1 MLWTSDRTIC
11 FAVEKHHQNF
21 QSFVMTWACQSNK
34 NNLNETTIIAT
45 TTPMKK
51 WKEKLMKRKKDGSYV
66 KDGEKYPWIVITERT
81 KSIGIQLCLFQRH
94 GHIFELLR
102 YSHFKFHAPNSQ
114 VFVSRWKFLFFNFV
128 KHFWLYEKVKVEL
141 ITFSSPW
148 AT

>member
-51 WKEKLMKRKKDGSYV
+51 WKEKLMKRKKDRSYV

-81 KSIGIQLCLFQRH
+81 KSNAFNYAYFRDMVISLNYWDILTSNFIHL
-94 GHIFELLR
+94 IAKYL
-102 YSHFKFHAPNSQ
+102 Q
-114 VFVSRWKFLFFNFV
+114 VGGNF
-128 KHFWLYEKVKVEL
+128 
-141 ITFSSPW
+141 FSSILSNISGYMKK
-148 AT
+148 